1 MKNRNTAVSPGR
13 RRIRPCASPRRFR
26 PFILTLL
33 LVVVACLFDLKPE
46 AITRVSPMPQA
57 RAKAEPERP
66 QVEAQETL
74 VPARRDAVEKE
85 ISAGRAHSYRIT
97 LNAGQ
102 YLRLNVEC
110 WGVNVRAAI
119 YDPGGHAVADIPCYR
134 RGLAPASVIADAS
147 GVYRLEVGAA
157 QDENVS
163 VSGLY
168 RIQVGEFR
176 RATLRDLSHILA
188 ETAFAE
194 AERLRAARLIGS
206 GDEAIKKY
214 EEARDHWLAAGDR
227 RATVYALRNIGQV
240 YQSLSLFQKALDIY
254 AQALALSRNLRDRR
268 AESDVL
274 NNIAYL
280 QSGIGNNVEASAN
293 ATRALKLSQA
303 TGNGSGQAQALHTF
317 GDIYYNF
324 GELKK
329 ALGYHGQ
336 AMQLWERLHDYQ
348 GQAEVLVSFGYAY
361 VEVSNIQAALDAYNR
376 ALSISRAA
384 GDAHSEAVALRALG
398 NLQTKLGEHQQAF
411 GLFFQA
417 LEILKTLDDPHLK
430 AIILGGLAYTYECVN
445 EWRSSLEYYERA
457 LSVFKEIGHQW
468 GEAEAEM
475 PIGEIYFSQGQY
487 QNALRHYEQAL
498 RLFRSL
504 KMPRWEAMTIRNIG
518 MVYAS
523 LGDKVKA
530 LEHYKHALALTR
542 AGQDQRHEAYTLN
555 HIGQLHE
562 DSGERQNALV
572 YYRRALQLN
581 RVALDRS
588 GESLTL
594 YNIAHAERDEN
605 RLDEARTCIE
615 SALEIAES
623 LRANVASQNLR
634 ASYFASTRQY
644 YDLYIDTLMRLHKE
658 RPDEGFA
665 AAAFNV
671 SEKARARSLL
681 ESLKEARVDIR
692 QGVPAALL
700 DKDRSLQQ
708 LLAAKAERHIQL
720 LTSRQR
726 AEAEIVA
733 KELDQ
738 ITAQYDEV
746 KAQIKAASPHYAA
759 LTQPQP
765 LSLREIQQQVLDD
778 DSLLL
783 EYALGDDRSYVWLVT
798 RTDISSFE
806 LPNRDR
812 IESEARHLYE
822 LLTADQPLPGETFEQ
837 HRARAAQAAAQLT
850 TGIARL
856 SETVLAPLGGQLSRK
871 RVLIVTDGALQY
883 IPFQVL
889 TLPETARRGGDL
901 AGGKPPAQT
910 IDAVPLISTHE
921 IINEPSA
928 STLALQISETANR
941 NPAPKSVAVLADPV
955 FEVDDP
961 RLAASASGRQS
972 ISDEVR
978 QAFRDVAP
986 NDTGVQI
993 PRLLASRKEAE
1004 AIMAVSPPG
1013 ARLKA
1018 LGFEANRATAMSD
1031 ELKQYRIVHFATH
1044 GILNSTHPELSG
1056 IVLSLFDQ
1064 QRQPQNGFLK
1074 LDDIYNLDLA
1084 ADLVV
1089 LSACNTGLG
1098 KDIKGEGLVGLTRGF
1113 MHAGAS
1119 TVVASLWKVDDD
1131 ATAELMKHFY
1141 SFMLN
1146 DGLSPSAALRQSQLA
1161 MQKQKQWRDPF
1172 YWAAFVIQGQYR
1184 EGTNLGYHKN
1194 DMTGS
1199 LTALAAF
1206 ALSLSLGAVH
1216 LKRRR
1221 KKLPERERATATA
1234 NDTGAI

>member
-1 MKNRNTAVSPGR
+1 L
-13 RRIRPCASPRRFR
+13 
-26 PFILTLL
+26 ILTLL
-33 LVVVACLFDLKPE
+33 LAAGLFAPKPE
-46 AITRVSPMPQA
+46 VIPHASPIPQA
-57 RAKAEPERP
+57 QAKAEPERP
-66 QVEAQETL
+66 LEETKETL

-97 LNAGQ
+97 LEAGQ
-102 YLRLNVEC
+102 YLRLNIEC

-119 YDPGGHAVADIPCYR
+119 YDPGGHTVADIPCYR
-134 RGLAPASVIADAS
+134 GGLIPASVIADAS
-147 GVYRLEVGAA
+147 GVYRLEVGA
-157 QDENVS
+157 QKESLS

-168 RIQVGEFR
+168 HIRVEDFR
-176 RATLRDLSHILA
+176 RASPRDRSRILA
-188 ETAFAE
+188 ENAFAE
-194 AERLRAARLIGS
+194 AEGLRAARLIGS

-214 EEARDHWLAAGDR
+214 EEARGHWLAAGDR
-227 RATVYALRNIGQV
+227 RATIYALRNIGQV

-254 AQALALSRNLRDRR
+254 AQALALGRDLRDRR

-303 TGNGSGQAQALHTF
+303 TGNRSGQAQALHTF

-348 GQAEVLVSFGYAY
+348 GQAGVLVSFGYAH
-361 VEVSNIQAALDAYNR
+361 VEVSNIPAALDAYNR

-384 GDAHSEAVALRALG
+384 RDAHSEAVALRALG

-417 LEILKTLDDPHLK
+417 LEILKTLDDPHLR

-457 LSVFKEIGHQW
+457 LSVFKEIGHRW

-487 QNALRHYEQAL
+487 QNALRHYQQAL
-498 RLFRSL
+498 QLFRSL

-562 DSGERQNALV
+562 DSGERQKALV

-588 GESLTL
+588 GESSTL
-594 YNIAHAERDEN
+594 YHIAHAERDEG

-615 SALEIAES
+615 SALGIAES
-623 LRANVASQNLR
+623 LRASVASQNLR

-644 YDLYIDTLMRLHKE
+644 YDLYIDTLMRLHKQ

-720 LTSRQR
+720 LTGRQR
-726 AEAEIVA
+726 SEAEIVA

-746 KAQIKAASPHYAA
+746 KAQIKAASPHYAG

-765 LSLREIQQQVLDD
+765 LSLQEIQQQVLDD
-778 DSLLL
+778 NSLLL
-783 EYALGDDRSYVWLVT
+783 EYALGDDRSYLWLVT

-806 LPNRDR
+806 LPNRAR

-822 LLTADQPLPGETFEQ
+822 LLTANQPLPGETFEQ
-837 HRARAAQAAAQLT
+837 HRARASQAATHLT
-850 TGIARL
+850 SGIARL
-856 SETVLAPLGGQLSRK
+856 SETVLAPVSAQLRRK
-871 RVLIVTDGALQY
+871 RLLIVTDGALQY

-889 TLPETARRGGDL
+889 TLPESARRGHESEGIEPSANTAAPL
-901 AGGKPPAQT
+901 
-910 IDAVPLISTHE
+910 PLISTHE

-928 STLALQISETANR
+928 STLALQMNETATR

-961 RLAASASGRQS
+961 RIAPANAASGRQS
-972 ISDEVR
+972 VPVEV
-978 QAFRDVAP
+978 QKAFRDVAP
-986 NDTGVQI
+986 ADGGAQI
-993 PRLLASRKEAE
+993 PRLLASREEAE
-1004 AIMAVSPPG
+1004 AIMAVSPRG

-1018 LGFEANRATAMSD
+1018 IGFEANRATAMSD

-1056 IVLSLFDQ
+1056 IVLSLFDRQ
-1064 QRQPQNGFLK
+1064 GQPQNGFLK
-1074 LDDIYNLDLA
+1074 LDDIYNLDLS

-1184 EGTNLGYHKN
+1184 DGANLGYHKSS
-1194 DMTGS
+1194 MTGS
-1199 LTALAAF
+1199 LIALAAF
-1206 ALSLSLGAVH
+1206 ALSLLLGAFH

-1221 KKLPERERATATA
+1221 KKLPA
-1234 NDTGAI
+1234 